1 MSVADSLFYH
11 TAHYGKDITKMCE
24 PIFDLFGVKQLGMF
38 FVAHNGAIVNVHTN
52 PEWMS
57 YCMEKKYYLDDP
69 HLVLP
74 VNMGSGFSV
83 TSAPK
88 DNEERHIL
96 VREVQNRF
104 NLWNSVSFA
113 KRLGC
118 GGYIA
123 FSFDSELENTNMANQ
138 MLSNQPA
145 VSAFAGY
152 IEEAARNILK
162 RTSGTAITLQDLKG
176 DKLESQ
182 IGTIPKA
189 RKEPLLDFY
198 SKIGV
203 EARGLDLGVSQ
214 RELQCLD
221 YAFKGY
227 TREQTA
233 DRLFITKKTVARHLT
248 NLREKVMCRDKRDLY
263 QKADIL
269 RSLGRL

>member
-162 RTSGTAITLQDLKG
+162 RTSGVVINLQELKG

-182 IGTIPKA
+182 MGTIPKT
-189 RKEPLLDFY
+189 RERPLLDFY
-198 SKIGV
+198 TKIGI
-203 EARGLDLGVSQ
+203 EADGMDLNISQ
-214 RELQCLD
+214 RELECLD
-221 YAFKGY
+221 YTFKGY
-227 TREQTA
+227 SRKETGEELYITA
-233 DRLFITKKTVARHLT
+233 KTVACHIT
-248 NLREKVMCRDKRDLY
+248 NLKGKIACKDKRDFHKKVELL
-263 QKADIL
+263 K
-269 RSLGRL
+269 SLGKL